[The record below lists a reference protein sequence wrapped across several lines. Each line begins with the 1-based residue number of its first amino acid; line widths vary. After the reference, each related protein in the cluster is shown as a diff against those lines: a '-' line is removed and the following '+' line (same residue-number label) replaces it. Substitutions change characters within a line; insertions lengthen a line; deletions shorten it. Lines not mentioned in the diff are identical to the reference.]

1 MFTGKRPP
9 RPPASARIPRRQRA
23 ALDILEQLTRLQG
36 GRGTMW
42 TPAGPFIQQPGT
54 QFRIGQT
61 SGSGITARSGT
72 TLGFGDV
79 AEVSLATT
87 GPTAATLSSNGVT
100 FTAFNFSAGAI
111 GDTAAKYVVCCLL
124 WGLWVVISA
133 EC

>member
-61 SGSGITARSGT
+61 TGSGITARSGA
-72 TLGFGDV
+72 TLGFGTV
-79 AEVSLATT
+79 NEASLTT
-87 GPTAATLSSNGVT
+87 TAPTAATIGAGGGS
-100 FTAFNFSAGAI
+100 FTAFNFAAAAI
-111 GDTAAKYVVCCLL
+111 GNTAPKYVVCTLL
-124 WGLWVVISA
+124 WGLWVVTSA